1 MKKFLIVVFVWLSTM
16 STQFFYSTVAA
27 QEVFV
32 FSLNGVDHYV
42 DTSKSGMAYNG
53 YFAALKSYPPTAQ
66 VCITGYTFYETDHG
80 WAFDEQTYSLG
91 YSFTFSGMV
100 HSDWKASAVFNV
112 VYPQIQ
118 SAKAAIQAEARRRAE
133 EKYRQEEAAKRLEA
147 DRQRRAEEKRRREKS
162 EFIALIAKAEKF
174 FGEKNY
180 AETINAYASARGL
193 DKTTLDKYFDEL
205 LRNGDELAAQ
215 KNFPAALDYYKK
227 ACMMYPANQKGR
239 DKLWNIYINSKD
251 FVDAAEFYDALTK
264 ANSVDSDAW
273 FKLGYSRNEI
283 KYYDSAI
290 TAYQKYIR
298 LKPNYSNGYNNLA
311 LVYKNLKRYP
321 EAIENFKKALSLDPS
336 YDKANNNLWDTYV
349 ESKKFTEAIE
359 FYSQSAT
366 YGAYLRIGYSYNMLK
381 DYSNAIKFYQKSIK
395 IKPSAAAYGCLADV
409 YDEQKNYKKALE
421 FFNKELSLAP
431 DSATAY
437 INLFSLYQRMKTYDK
452 AEEIYKRAIK
462 LNIKYAIENFDF
474 VGLWNKNE
482 KIIHASTDRVYFM
495 EDLVLM
501 YLSTKQYSKAVAM
514 CEELLNESTDSDN
527 YPYLCLL
534 ADSYAGLKNYDK
546 AIEIYQKILAAVP
559 NSSFAVVRAMISMYV
574 TMPHA
579 SLGKIYYE
587 MKNYDAA
594 IEAFTTAISINP
606 DAPFSMGI
614 GDNPIELSCHYW
626 RGKCHEAKGDYDAA
640 LKDYDELL
648 KFDPKNKDAIKNR
661 DRFLKLMK
669 KK

>member
-1 MKKFLIVVFVWLSTM
+1 MKKFLVVFFVWLSAL
-16 STQFFYSTVAA
+16 STQFFYSTAAA
-27 QEVFV
+27 QEIFV

-91 YSFTFSGMV
+91 HTFIFSGMV

-118 SAKAAIQAEARRRAE
+118 SAKAAIQAEARRKAE
-133 EKYRQEEAAKRLEA
+133 EKYRQEEAARRLEA
-147 DRQRRAEEKRRREKS
+147 ERQRRAEEKRRRDKS

-180 AETINAYASARGL
+180 AETINAYASAGGL

-205 LRNGDELAAQ
+205 LKNGDELAAQ
-215 KNFPAALDYYKK
+215 KNFPAALDYYKN
-227 ACMMYPANQKGR
+227 AQMMYPANPKCR
-239 DKLWNIYINSKD
+239 DKIWNAYIDSKDFNDAAEFFDALTKINSKD
-251 FVDAAEFYDALTK
+251 
-264 ANSVDSDAW
+264 SDSW

-283 KYYDSAI
+283 KDYEGAISAYR
-290 TAYQKYIR
+290 TYIG
-298 LKPNYSNGYNNLA
+298 LKPKDKVSYHNLA
-311 LVYKNLKRYP
+311 LVYKNLKQYP
-321 EAIENFKKALSLDPS
+321 EAIRILKKALHLDPS
-336 YDKANNNLWDTYV
+336 YAKAYESLWDTYV

-359 FYSQSAT
+359 FYSQFAT
-366 YGAYLRIGYSYNMLK
+366 ADAYYRIGYSYDKLK

-395 IKPSAAAYGCLADV
+395 VKPSAAAYGSLANV
-409 YDEQKNYKKALE
+409 YDEQKNYKKAVE
-421 FFNKELSLAP
+421 FYNKELSLEP
-431 DSATAY
+431 DSSVAY
-437 INLFSLYQRMKTYDK
+437 ISLFDLYQRMKAYDK
-452 AEEIYKRAIK
+452 AEKIYKRAIE
-462 LNIKYAIENFDF
+462 LNIKYGIENFDF
-474 VGLWNKNE
+474 VCMLNKNE
-482 KIIHASTDRVYFM
+482 NIICASTDRVYFM
-495 EDLVLM
+495 ESLVLM

-514 CEELLNESTDSDN
+514 CEELLNESTDSDD
-527 YPYLCLL
+527 YPHLCML

-559 NSSFAVVRAMISMYV
+559 NSSFAVLRAMILTYD
-574 TMPHA
+574 TMPQA

-594 IEAFTTAISINP
+594 IDSFTTAISINP
-606 DAPFSMGI
+606 DTPFSMGM
-614 GDNPIELSCHYW
+614 GENFAELCYYYW
-626 RGKCHEAKGDYDAA
+626 RGRCYEAKGDYESA
-640 LKDYDELL
+640 LKDYDALV
-648 KFDPKNKDAIKNR
+648 KFAPQDEYAKKNR
-661 DRFLKLMK
+661 DRFLKLIK